1 MIYGLWGECIDAC
14 FEGDNESVPKI
25 VSNYTHA
32 DKQTTD
38 YYNPSAHAH
47 MH

>member
-1 MIYGLWGECIDAC
+1 MDYGGNALMLVSRVIM
-14 FEGDNESVPKI
+14 NLVPKI
-25 VSNYTHA
+25 VSKYTHA